1 MKENYV
7 YPPRFA
13 SEKLR
18 NTLLTSQLMPVSVC
32 CVHVCRYYVALSAA
46 RAEIVKHQEERTK
59 AAAEMER
66 LQAKL
71 DR

>member
-1 MKENYV
+1 
-7 YPPRFA
+7 
-13 SEKLR
+13 
-18 NTLLTSQLMPVSVC
+18 
-32 CVHVCRYYVALSAA
+32 VCRYGVALFAA
-46 RAEIVKHQEERTK
+46 RAEIVKHQEERAK